1 MDGAVLP
8 FECGRNEAAE
18 AFIVPA
24 KAENVAG
31 GMEFMRLMLSKEGAA
46 EFTKLT
52 AAPSVVNGATEG
64 VELTPGAE
72 SAISFIEAGG
82 ENNWNYYY
90 AIWYTPLDPLIQT
103 AVGELAA
110 GRISGEEFCQK
121 AQDAADE
128 IASDP
133 NTQKRTRA

>member
-1 MDGAVLP
+1 
-8 FECGRNEAAE
+8 
-18 AFIVPA
+18 
-24 KAENVAG
+24 
-31 GMEFMRLMLSKEGAA
+31 MEFMRLMLSKEGAA

-82 ENNWNYYY
+82 DNNWNYYY

-110 GRISGEEFCQK
+110 GRISAEEFCQK